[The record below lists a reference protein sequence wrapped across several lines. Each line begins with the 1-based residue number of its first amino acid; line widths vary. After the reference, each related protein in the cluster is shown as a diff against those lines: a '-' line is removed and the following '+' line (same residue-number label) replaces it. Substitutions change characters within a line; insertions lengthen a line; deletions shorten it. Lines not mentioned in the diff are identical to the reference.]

1 MTVAGSGVAKAKDVV
16 WFPASPLEGWASMDR
31 YWRELSVL
39 AGQHSSDELHF
50 HCAYPHSPPEV
61 SARSVSKRKRFFEK
75 FFIYPWRAR
84 FQSGQLAHILDHSY
98 AHLLPCIPS
107 KMRKVVTVF
116 DLVPLEDPGN
126 LKPSQVARF
135 RRVVNHLRSAD
146 HLISISEETKRK
158 LGTLLGIPADR
169 VTVAVPGMDFDLF
182 QKPVFKDQR
191 IMKKLAQLPPV
202 IFSVGS
208 AAPRKNLAS
217 VPAIFREMKGM
228 FDLKQCCFVRA
239 GEYVSDAL
247 KRDIVEV
254 TGEQGFVELGPIF
267 GDDLIAAFQSA
278 RVLIFP
284 STLEGLTF
292 VIPEAMA
299 AGCPVVTNTSTANP
313 EAGGDAALYYQE
325 GDAVMAA
332 RQLSSLVMDDAVHVE
347 CRVRGIERARQMT
360 WAHHFETVMRVYRE
374 QLKLV

>member
-1 MTVAGSGVAKAKDVV
+1 MVASATTAKAKDVV

-39 AGQHSSDELHF
+39 AGEYSSDELHF
-50 HCAYPHSPPEV
+50 HCAYPHQPPEV
-61 SARSVSKRKRFFEK
+61 SVRSASKGKRFLEK
-75 FFIYPWRAR
+75 YLFYPWRAR

-98 AHLLPCIPS
+98 AHLLPFIPS

-135 RRVVNHLRSAD
+135 RRVVSHLRFAD

-158 LGTLLGIPADR
+158 LGTLLGISADR
-169 VTVAVPGMDFDLF
+169 VTVAVPGMNFELF
-182 QKPVFKDQR
+182 QKSVSQDQH
-191 IMKKLAQLPPV
+191 IMKKLAQLPPA

-208 AAPRKNLAS
+208 TAPRKNLAS
-217 VPAIFREMKGM
+217 LPAIFREMKDM
-228 FDLKQCCFVRA
+228 FDLKQCCFVR
-239 GEYVSDAL
+239 GGDYVSDELRREIIA
-247 KRDIVEV
+247 V
-254 TGEQGFVELGPIF
+254 TGEHGFVELGPIF
-267 GDDLIAAFQSA
+267 GDDLIAAYQSA

-299 AGCPVVTNTSTANP
+299 AGCPVVTNTLTANP
-313 EAGGDAALYYQE
+313 EAGGEAALYYQE
-325 GDAVMAA
+325 GDAAVAA
-332 RQLSSLVMDDAVHVE
+332 RHLTSLISDDAIHSK
-347 CRVRGIERARQMT
+347 CRIRGIERARQMT
-360 WAHHFETVMRVYRE
+360 WAHHFETVLKVYRE
-374 QLKLV
+374 QLELA